1 MTIPLVQSLALKRF
15 RSLRDTVVK
24 LDNPTFLVGR
34 NGAGKSNFVDA
45 FSFLAEAMVS
55 PLPAVF
61 DRRGGVATV
70 THRTSNRGRR
80 ADLGMRVDLKDLD
93 ETTERAG
100 YAFELR
106 AVKDYGFKVV
116 REQCVVVRKDGS
128 KDWFARCD
136 REFESSRRSL
146 EPAPMEDALVL
157 PLVGGHRRFR
167 AVHQCLAEM
176 AVYRIDPAVLR
187 EMQDPD
193 DGARLHPDGR
203 NAASVLREIWNRGEE
218 DGERICEILASVVP
232 HTVKVNPRR
241 RGNKLALEF
250 VQDWGRSE
258 PVKLEAFGMSD
269 GTLRALGLLVAVFQR
284 PAPSVLVI
292 EEPEATMHPGAL
304 GAVLDLLRHASRSA
318 QVIVTTHSPDALDAK
333 WIRNK
338 HLRVVTWDAGV
349 SRVARIS
356 TATRETLRK
365 QLAGAGELLRSNAL
379 TAAEVVPVFGW
390 RVRSS
395 RIWRVENFYRHEKR
409 TLPSLDIRL
418 TGMPQET

>member
-1 MTIPLVQSLALKRF
+1 MTIPLVQSIALKRF
-15 RSLRDTVVK
+15 RSLRDTLVK
-24 LDNPTFLVGR
+24 LDNPTFLVGP

-61 DRRGGVATV
+61 DRRGGVVTV

-80 ADLGMRVDLKDLD
+80 ADLGMRVELKDLD
-93 ETTERAG
+93 EATERAG

-106 AVKDYGFKVV
+106 AVKDYGFKIA

-128 KDWFARCD
+128 KDWFDRC
-136 REFESSRRSL
+136 EQGFESSRRSL
-146 EPAPMEDALVL
+146 DPAPTEDALVL

-167 AVHQCLAEM
+167 AVHQYLAEM
-176 AVYRIDPAVLR
+176 AVYRIDPALLR

-193 DGARLHPDGR
+193 DGARLRPDGK
-203 NAASVLREIWNRGEE
+203 NAASVLREIWSRGED
-218 DGERICEILASVVP
+218 DGERLCEILASIVP
-232 HTVKVNPRR
+232 HTVGVNPKR

-250 VQDWGRSE
+250 VQDWRRSE
-258 PVKLEAFGMSD
+258 LVKLEAFGMSD

-284 PAPSVLVI
+284 SAPSVLVI

-304 GAVLDLLRHASRSA
+304 GAVLDLLRHAGRST
-318 QVIVTTHSPDALDAK
+318 QVIVTTHSPEALDAK
-333 WIRNK
+333 WIGNK
-338 HLRVVTWDAGV
+338 HLRMVTWDAGV
-349 SRVARIS
+349 SRVARVS

-379 TAAEVVPVFGW
+379 TAAK
-390 RVRSS
+390 SS
-395 RIWRVENFYRHEKR
+395 
-409 TLPSLDIRL
+409 PSSEQAPLFQDL
-418 TGMPQET
+418 A

>member
-1 MTIPLVQSLALKRF
+1 MNIPLVKSLTLKRF
-15 RSLRDTVVK
+15 RSIRDAVVK
-24 LDNPTFLVGR
+24 LDNPTFLIGP

-45 FSFLAEAMVS
+45 FSFLAEAMIS

-80 ADLGMRVDLKDLD
+80 ADLGMRVDLTDLD
-93 ETTERAG
+93 ETTKRAS

-106 AVKDYGFKVV
+106 AVKDYGFKVI
-116 REQCVVVRKDGS
+116 RERCLVVRQNDS
-128 KDWFARCD
+128 RDWFARSE
-136 REFESSRRSL
+136 RRFRSSRQSL
-146 EPAPMEDALVL
+146 EPAPMDDALVL

-167 AVHQCLAEM
+167 AVHRCLAEM
-176 AVYRIDPAVLR
+176 AVYRIEPAVLR

-193 DGARLHPDGR
+193 DGARLQPDGR
-203 NAASVLREIWNRGEE
+203 NAASVLREIWGRGEE
-218 DGERICEILASVVP
+218 DGERLCEILASIVP
-232 HTVKVNPRR
+232 HTVKVSPKR

-250 VQDWGRSE
+250 VQNWGRSE

-304 GAVLDLLRHASRSA
+304 GAVLDLLRHAGRST
-318 QVIVTTHSPDALDAK
+318 QVIVTTHSPEALDAK

-379 TAAEVVPVFGW
+379 TAA
-390 RVRSS
+390 RSS
-395 RIWRVENFYRHEKR
+395 
-409 TLPSLDIRL
+409 PSSERSSLFQGL
-418 TGMPQET
+418 A

>member
-55 PLPAVF
+55 PRPAVF

-193 DGARLHPDGR
+193 DGVRLHPDGR

-232 HTVKVNPRR
+232 HTVEVNPRR

-304 GAVLDLLRHASRSA
+304 GAVLDLLRHAGRST
-318 QVIVTTHSPDALDAK
+318 QVIVTTHSPEALDAK

-379 TAAEVVPVFGW
+379 TAA
-390 RVRSS
+390 RSS
-395 RIWRVENFYRHEKR
+395 
-409 TLPSLDIRL
+409 PSSEQSSLFRDL
-418 TGMPQET
+418 A

>member
-1 MTIPLVQSLALKRF
+1 MTIPLVKSLTLKRF
-15 RSLRDTVVK
+15 RSIRDAVVK
-24 LDNPTFLVGR
+24 LDNPTFLIGP
-34 NGAGKSNFVDA
+34 NGAGKSNFVDV

-80 ADLGMRVDLKDLD
+80 ADLGIRVDLKDLD
-93 ETTERAG
+93 EATERAS

-116 REQCVVVRKDGS
+116 RERCVVVRKDGLR
-128 KDWFARCD
+128 DWFNRSD
-136 REFESSRRSL
+136 RGFKSSRRSL

-176 AVYRIDPAVLR
+176 TVYRIDPAVLR

-203 NAASVLREIWNRGEE
+203 NAASVLREIWKRNEE
-218 DGERICEILASVVP
+218 DGERICEILASIVP
-232 HTVKVNPRR
+232 HTVEVHPRR

-269 GTLRALGLLVAVFQR
+269 GTLRALGLLLAVFQR
-284 PAPSVLVI
+284 PAPSVLLI
-292 EEPEATMHPGAL
+292 EEPEATLHPGAL
-304 GAVLDLLRHASRSA
+304 GAILDLLRHAGRSM
-318 QVIVTTHSPDALDAK
+318 QVIVTTHSPEALDAK
-333 WIRNK
+333 WIRNR
-338 HLRVVTWDAGV
+338 HLRVVTWEAGV
-349 SRVARIS
+349 SRVAQVS

-379 TAAEVVPVFGW
+379 TSA
-390 RVRSS
+390 RSS
-395 RIWRVENFYRHEKR
+395 
-409 TLPSLDIRL
+409 PSSEQRSLFRDL
-418 TGMPQET
+418 A

>member
-1 MTIPLVQSLALKRF
+1 MTIPLVQSLTLKRF

-24 LDNPTFLVGR
+24 LDNPTFLVGP

-45 FSFLAEAMVS
+45 FSFLAEAMAS
-55 PLPAVF
+55 PLPTVF

-93 ETTERAG
+93 EATERAS

-116 REQCVVVRKDGS
+116 RERCVMVRKDGS
-128 KDWFARCD
+128 RDWFNRSD
-136 REFESSRRSL
+136 RGFKSSRRSL

-157 PLVGGHRRFR
+157 PLIGGHRRFR

-176 AVYRIDPAVLR
+176 TVYRIDPAVLR

-203 NAASVLREIWNRGEE
+203 NAASVLREIWKRNEE
-218 DGERICEILASVVP
+218 DGERICEILASIVP
-232 HTVKVNPRR
+232 HTVEVHPKR

-250 VQDWGRSE
+250 VQEWGKSE
-258 PVKLEAFGMSD
+258 SVKLEAFAMSD
-269 GTLRALGLLVAVFQR
+269 GTLRALGLLMAVFQR

-304 GAVLDLLRHASRSA
+304 GAVLDLLRHASRSM
-318 QVIVTTHSPDALDAK
+318 QVIVTTHSPEVLDAK

-338 HLRVVTWDAGV
+338 HLRVVTWEAGV
-349 SRVARIS
+349 SRVAQVS

-379 TAAEVVPVFGW
+379 TSA
-390 RVRSS
+390 RSS
-395 RIWRVENFYRHEKR
+395 
-409 TLPSLDIRL
+409 PSSEQNSLFRDSA
-418 TGMPQET
+418 

>member
-1 MTIPLVQSLALKRF
+1 MTIPLVQSITLRRF

-24 LDNPTFLVGR
+24 LDNPTFLVGP

-80 ADLGMRVDLKDLD
+80 PDLGMSVELKDPD
-93 ETTERAG
+93 ETTERAS

-116 REQCVVVRKDGS
+116 REQCVVVRKGDS
-128 KDWFARCD
+128 KDDWFDRCD
-136 REFESSRRSL
+136 RKFKSSRESL
-146 EPAPMEDALVL
+146 DPEPTEDALVL

-167 AVHQCLAEM
+167 TVRQCLAEM

-193 DGARLHPDGR
+193 DGARLRPDGR
-203 NAASVLREIWNRGEE
+203 NAASVLREIWSRGEE
-218 DGERICEILASVVP
+218 DGERLCEILASIVP
-232 HTVKVNPRR
+232 HTVEVNPKR

-250 VQDWGRSE
+250 LQDWGRSE

-304 GAVLDLLRHASRSA
+304 GAVLDLLRHAGRST
-318 QVIVTTHSPDALDAK
+318 QVIVTTHSPEVLDAK

-379 TAAEVVPVFGW
+379 TAAKSSPSSE
-390 RVRSS
+390 RSS
-395 RIWRVENFYRHEKR
+395 LFQG
-409 TLPSLDIRL
+409 LA
-418 TGMPQET
+418 

>member
-232 HTVKVNPRR
+232 HTVEVNPRR

-258 PVKLEAFGMSD
+258 PVKLEAFGMSA

-338 HLRVVTWDAGV
+338 HLRMMTWDAGV
-349 SRVARIS
+349 SHVARVS
-356 TATRETLRK
+356 AATRETLCK

-379 TAAEVVPVFGW
+379 TAAA
-390 RVRSS
+390 SS
-395 RIWRVENFYRHEKR
+395 PSPDGGSLFQDLACRKLHRHEKR

>member
-1 MTIPLVQSLALKRF
+1 MTIPLVKSLTLKRF
-15 RSLRDTVVK
+15 RSIRDAVVK
-24 LDNPTFLVGR
+24 LDNPTFLIGP

-80 ADLGMRVDLKDLD
+80 ADLGMRVDLTDLD
-93 ETTERAG
+93 ETTERAS

-106 AVKDYGFKVV
+106 AVKDYGFKVAQE
-116 REQCVVVRKDGS
+116 RCVVVRKDGS
-128 KDWFARCD
+128 KDWFR
-136 REFESSRRSL
+136 RRGQVFRSSRRSI
-146 EPAPMEDALVL
+146 EPAPTEDALVL

-167 AVHQCLAEM
+167 AIHRCLAEM

-193 DGARLHPDGR
+193 DGTRLHPDGR
-203 NAASVLREIWNRGEE
+203 NAASVLREIWSRREE
-218 DGERICEILASVVP
+218 DGERICEILASIVP
-232 HTVKVNPRR
+232 HTVEVNPKR

-250 VQDWGRSE
+250 LQDWGRSE
-258 PVKLEAFGMSD
+258 PVRLEAFGMSD

-304 GAVLDLLRHASRSA
+304 GAVLDLLRHAGRST
-318 QVIVTTHSPDALDAK
+318 QVIVTTHSPEALDAK

-349 SRVARIS
+349 SRVARVS

-379 TAAEVVPVFGW
+379 TAA
-390 RVRSS
+390 RSS
-395 RIWRVENFYRHEKR
+395 
-409 TLPSLDIRL
+409 PSSEQAPLFQDL
-418 TGMPQET
+418 A

>member
-1 MTIPLVQSLALKRF
+1 MTIPLVQSITLRRF

-24 LDNPTFLVGR
+24 LDNPTFLVGP

-45 FSFLAEAMVS
+45 FAFLAEAMVS

-70 THRTSNRGRR
+70 THRISNRGRR

-93 ETTERAG
+93 EATERAG

-106 AVKDYGFKVV
+106 AIRDYGFKVAQE
-116 REQCVVVRKDGS
+116 RCVVVRRDGS
-128 KDWFARCD
+128 KDWFIR
-136 REFESSRRSL
+136 RGRVFRSSRRSL
-146 EPAPMEDALVL
+146 DPAPTEDALVL

-167 AVHQCLAEM
+167 AVHQYLAEM

-193 DGARLHPDGR
+193 DGARLRPDGR
-203 NAASVLREIWNRGEE
+203 NAASVLREIWGRSEE
-218 DGERICEILASVVP
+218 DGERICEILASIVP
-232 HTVKVNPRR
+232 HTVGVNPKR

-250 VQDWGRSE
+250 VQNWGRPE

-284 PAPSVLVI
+284 SAPSVLVI

-304 GAVLDLLRHASRSA
+304 GAVLDLLRHAGRST
-318 QVIVTTHSPDALDAK
+318 QVIVTTHSPEALDTK

-349 SRVARIS
+349 SRVARVS

-379 TAAEVVPVFGW
+379 MAAK
-390 RVRSS
+390 SS
-395 RIWRVENFYRHEKR
+395 
-409 TLPSLDIRL
+409 PSSKQAPLFQDL
-418 TGMPQET
+418 A

>member
-1 MTIPLVQSLALKRF
+1 MTIPLVKSLTLKRF
-15 RSLRDTVVK
+15 RSIRDAVVK
-24 LDNPTFLVGR
+24 LDNPTFLIGP

-45 FSFLAEAMVS
+45 FSFLAEAMVT

-80 ADLGMRVDLKDLD
+80 ADLGMRVDLTDLD
-93 ETTERAG
+93 ETTERAS

-106 AVKDYGFKVV
+106 AVKDYGFKVI
-116 REQCVVVRKDGS
+116 RERCLVVRQDDS
-128 KDWFARCD
+128 RDWFARSE
-136 REFESSRRSL
+136 RGFRSSRRSL
-146 EPAPMEDALVL
+146 EPAPMADALVL
-157 PLVGGHRRFR
+157 PLIGGHRRFR
-167 AVHQCLAEM
+167 AVHRCLAEM

-203 NAASVLREIWNRGEE
+203 NAASVLREIWGRSEE
-218 DGERICEILASVVP
+218 DGERICELLASIVP
-232 HTVKVNPRR
+232 HTVGVNPKR

-250 VQDWGRSE
+250 VQNWGGSE

-304 GAVLDLLRHASRSA
+304 GAVLDLLRHAGRST
-318 QVIVTTHSPDALDAK
+318 QVIVTTHSPEALDAK

-338 HLRVVTWDAGV
+338 HLRVVTWEAGV

-379 TAAEVVPVFGW
+379 TAAKSSPSSE
-390 RVRSS
+390 RSS
-395 RIWRVENFYRHEKR
+395 LFQG
-409 TLPSLDIRL
+409 LA
-418 TGMPQET
+418 

>member
-45 FSFLAEAMVS
+45 FSFLAETMVS
-55 PLPAVF
+55 PLRAVF

-70 THRTSNRGRR
+70 THRSSNRGRR

-93 ETTERAG
+93 EITERAG

-136 REFESSRRSL
+136 REFKSSRQPL

-203 NAASVLREIWNRGEE
+203 NAASVLREIWNRGDE
-218 DGERICEILASVVP
+218 DGERICEILASIVP
-232 HTVKVNPRR
+232 HTVKVNPKR
-241 RGNKLALEF
+241 RGNKMALEF

-258 PVKLEAFGMSD
+258 PVRLEAFGMSD

-292 EEPEATMHPGAL
+292 EEPEAAMHPGAL
-304 GAVLDLLRHASRSA
+304 GAVLDLLRHAGRST
-318 QVIVTTHSPDALDAK
+318 QVIVTTHSPEALDAK
-333 WIRNK
+333 WIRNE
-338 HLRVVTWDAGV
+338 HLRMMTWDAGV
-349 SRVARIS
+349 SRVAPVS
-356 TATRETLRK
+356 AATRETLRK

-379 TAAEVVPVFGW
+379 TAAE
-390 RVRSS
+390 SS
-395 RIWRVENFYRHEKR
+395 
-409 TLPSLDIRL
+409 PSPDRGSLFQDL
-418 TGMPQET
+418 A

>member
-106 AVKDYGFKVV
+106 AVKDYGFKIA

-128 KDWFARCD
+128 KDWFDRC
-136 REFESSRRSL
+136 EQGFESSRRSL
-146 EPAPMEDALVL
+146 DPAPTEDALVL

-167 AVHQCLAEM
+167 AVHQYLAEM

-193 DGARLHPDGR
+193 DGTRLRPDGK
-203 NAASVLREIWNRGEE
+203 NAASVLREIWSRGED
-218 DGERICEILASVVP
+218 DGERLCEILASIVP
-232 HTVKVNPRR
+232 HTVGVNPKR

-250 VQDWGRSE
+250 VQDWRRSE
-258 PVKLEAFGMSD
+258 LVKLEAFGMSD

-284 PAPSVLVI
+284 SAPSVLVI
-292 EEPEATMHPGAL
+292 EEPEATMRTPARWERCWTCCGT
-304 GAVLDLLRHASRSA
+304 R
-318 QVIVTTHSPDALDAK
+318 DAP
-333 WIRNK
+333 R
-338 HLRVVTWDAGV
+338 
-349 SRVARIS
+349 
-356 TATRETLRK
+356 
-365 QLAGAGELLRSNAL
+365 
-379 TAAEVVPVFGW
+379 
-390 RVRSS
+390 RSS
-395 RIWRVENFYRHEKR
+395 
-409 TLPSLDIRL
+409 
-418 TGMPQET
+418 

>member
-24 LDNPTFLVGR
+24 LDNPTILVGP

-61 DRRGGVATV
+61 DRRGGVVTV

-176 AVYRIDPAVLR
+176 AVYRNDPAVLR

-203 NAASVLREIWNRGEE
+203 NAASVLREIWSRGED
-218 DGERICEILASVVP
+218 DGERLCEILASIVP
-232 HTVKVNPRR
+232 HTVGVNPKR
-241 RGNKLALEF
+241 RG
-250 VQDWGRSE
+250 
-258 PVKLEAFGMSD
+258 
-269 GTLRALGLLVAVFQR
+269 
-284 PAPSVLVI
+284 
-292 EEPEATMHPGAL
+292 
-304 GAVLDLLRHASRSA
+304 
-318 QVIVTTHSPDALDAK
+318 
-333 WIRNK
+333 
-338 HLRVVTWDAGV
+338 
-349 SRVARIS
+349 
-356 TATRETLRK
+356 
-365 QLAGAGELLRSNAL
+365 
-379 TAAEVVPVFGW
+379 
-390 RVRSS
+390 
-395 RIWRVENFYRHEKR
+395 
-409 TLPSLDIRL
+409 
-418 TGMPQET
+418 

>member
-24 LDNPTFLVGR
+24 IDNPTFLVGP

-80 ADLGMRVDLKDLD
+80 ADLGMRVDLKDPD
-93 ETTERAG
+93 ETTERAS

-136 REFESSRRSL
+136 RKFKSSRQSL
-146 EPAPMEDALVL
+146 KPAPMENALVL
-157 PLVGGHRRFR
+157 PLVGGHRGFR
-167 AVHQCLAEM
+167 AIHQYLAEM

-193 DGARLHPDGR
+193 DGARLQPDGR

-218 DGERICEILASVVP
+218 DGERLCEILASIVR
-232 HTVKVNPRR
+232 HTVKVSPKR

-269 GTLRALGLLVAVFQR
+269 GTLRAIGSAGGGV
-284 PAPSVLVI
+284 PAACPVR
-292 EEPEATMHPGAL
+292 ARDRGAR
-304 GAVLDLLRHASRSA
+304 GHHAPRRAGSR
-318 QVIVTTHSPDALDAK
+318 
-333 WIRNK
+333 
-338 HLRVVTWDAGV
+338 AGP
-349 SRVARIS
+349 A
-356 TATRETLRK
+356 ATRESLH
-365 QLAGAGELLRSNAL
+365 AGHRD
-379 TAAEVVPVFGW
+379 
-390 RVRSS
+390 
-395 RIWRVENFYRHEKR
+395 H
-409 TLPSLDIRL
+409 
-418 TGMPQET
+418 PQPRGA

>member
-1 MTIPLVQSLALKRF
+1 MTFPLVQSITLRRF

-24 LDNPTFLVGR
+24 LDNPTFLVGP

-45 FSFLAEAMVS
+45 FAFLAEAMVS

-80 ADLGMRVDLKDLD
+80 ADLGMRVDLKDPD
-93 ETTERAG
+93 EATEQAG
-100 YAFELR
+100 YTFELR
-106 AVKDYGFKVV
+106 AVKDHGFKVV
-116 REQCVVVRKDGS
+116 REQCLVVRKDGS
-128 KDWFARCD
+128 KDWFVRRD
-136 REFESSRRSL
+136 RKFESSRRSL

-157 PLVGGHRRFR
+157 PLVGGHCGFR
-167 AVHQCLAEM
+167 AVYRCLAEM

-187 EMQDPD
+187 EMRDPD
-193 DGARLHPDGR
+193 DGARLRPDGK
-203 NAASVLREIWNRGEE
+203 NAASVLREILGRSEE
-218 DGERICEILASVVP
+218 DRERICEILASIVP
-232 HTVKVNPRR
+232 HTVGVNPKR

-250 VQDWGRSE
+250 IQDWGKSE
-258 PVKLEAFGMSD
+258 PVKLEAFGVSE

-292 EEPEATMHPGAL
+292 EGPEATMHPGAL
-304 GAVLDLLRHASRSA
+304 GAVLDLLRHAGRST
-318 QVIVTTHSPDALDAK
+318 QVIVTTHSPEALDAK
-333 WIRNK
+333 WIGNE

-349 SRVARIS
+349 SRVAQVS

-379 TAAEVVPVFGW
+379 TAA
-390 RVRSS
+390 RSS
-395 RIWRVENFYRHEKR
+395 P
-409 TLPSLDIRL
+409 PSSEQAPLFQDL
-418 TGMPQET
+418 A

>member
-1 MTIPLVQSLALKRF
+1 M
-15 RSLRDTVVK
+15 VK
-24 LDNPTFLVGR
+24 LDNPTFLVGP

-55 PLPAVF
+55 SLPAVF
-61 DRRGGVATV
+61 DRRGGVAAV

-80 ADLGMRVDLKDLD
+80 ADLGMRVDLRDPD

-116 REQCVVVRKDGS
+116 REQCTVVRQDGS
-128 KDWFARCD
+128 KDWFDRRD
-136 REFESSRRSL
+136 REFRSNRRSL
-146 EPAPMEDALVL
+146 DPAPMEDALVL

-167 AVHQCLAEM
+167 AVHRCLAEM
-176 AVYRIDPAVLR
+176 AVYRIDPAALR

-203 NAASVLREIWNRGEE
+203 NAASVLREVWSRGEG
-218 DGERICEILASVVP
+218 DGERICEILASIVP
-232 HTVKVNPRR
+232 HTVEVNPKR

-269 GTLRALGLLVAVFQR
+269 GTLRALGLLLAVFQR
-284 PAPSVLVI
+284 PAPSVLMI
-292 EEPEATMHPGAL
+292 EKPEATLHPGAL
-304 GAVLDLLRHASRSA
+304 GAVLDLLRHAGRST
-318 QVIVTTHSPDALDAK
+318 QVVVTTHSPEALDAK
-333 WIRNK
+333 WIRDQ

-349 SRVARIS
+349 SRVAS
-356 TATRETLRK
+356 VSAATREALRRG
-365 QLAGAGELLRSNAL
+365 LAGAGELLRSNAL
-379 TAAEVVPVFGW
+379 TAAKLSPSPGQ
-390 RVRSS
+390 SS
-395 RIWRVENFYRHEKR
+395 FFRD
-409 TLPSLDIRL
+409 LA
-418 TGMPQET
+418 

>member
-193 DGARLHPDGR
+193 DGVRLHPDGR

-232 HTVKVNPRR
+232 HTVEVNPRR

-304 GAVLDLLRHASRSA
+304 GAVLDLLRHAGRST
-318 QVIVTTHSPDALDAK
+318 QVIVTTHSPEALDAK

-379 TAAEVVPVFGW
+379 TAA
-390 RVRSS
+390 RSS
-395 RIWRVENFYRHEKR
+395 
-409 TLPSLDIRL
+409 PSSEQSSLFRDL
-418 TGMPQET
+418 A

>member
-1 MTIPLVQSLALKRF
+1 MTIPLVRSLALKRF

-136 REFESSRRSL
+136 REFKSSRRPL

-176 AVYRIDPAVLR
+176 VVYRIDPAVLR

-203 NAASVLREIWNRGEE
+203 NAASVLREIWNRGKE
-218 DGERICEILASVVP
+218 DGERICEILASIAP
-232 HTVKVNPRR
+232 HTVKVNPKR

-304 GAVLDLLRHASRSA
+304 GAVLDLLRHAGRST
-318 QVIVTTHSPDALDAK
+318 QVIVTTHSPEALDAK

-338 HLRVVTWDAGV
+338 HLRIMTWDAGV
-349 SRVARIS
+349 SRVARVS
-356 TATRETLRK
+356 DATRETLRK

-379 TAAEVVPVFGW
+379 TAAE
-390 RVRSS
+390 SS
-395 RIWRVENFYRHEKR
+395 
-409 TLPSLDIRL
+409 PSPDRGSLFQDL
-418 TGMPQET
+418 A

>member
-1 MTIPLVQSLALKRF
+1 MTIPLVKSLTLKRF
-15 RSLRDTVVK
+15 RSIRDAVVK
-24 LDNPTFLVGR
+24 LDNPTFLIGS

-80 ADLGMRVDLKDLD
+80 ADLGMRVDLTDLD

-106 AVKDYGFKVV
+106 AVRDYGFKVAQE
-116 REQCVVVRKDGS
+116 RCVVVRKDGS
-128 KDWFARCD
+128 KDWFR
-136 REFESSRRSL
+136 RRGQVFRSSRRSI
-146 EPAPMEDALVL
+146 EPAPTEDALVL

-167 AVHQCLAEM
+167 AIHRCLAEM

-193 DGARLHPDGR
+193 DGTRLHPDGR
-203 NAASVLREIWNRGEE
+203 NAASVLREIWSWREE
-218 DGERICEILASVVP
+218 DGERICEILASIVP
-232 HTVKVNPRR
+232 HTVEVNPKR

-250 VQDWGRSE
+250 LQDWGRSE
-258 PVKLEAFGMSD
+258 PVRLEAFGMSD

-304 GAVLDLLRHASRSA
+304 GAVLDLLRHAGRFT
-318 QVIVTTHSPDALDAK
+318 QVIVTT
-333 WIRNK
+333 
-338 HLRVVTWDAGV
+338 
-349 SRVARIS
+349 
-356 TATRETLRK
+356 
-365 QLAGAGELLRSNAL
+365 
-379 TAAEVVPVFGW
+379 
-390 RVRSS
+390 
-395 RIWRVENFYRHEKR
+395 KR
-409 TLPSLDIRL
+409 
-418 TGMPQET
+418 

>member
-128 KDWFARCD
+128 NDWFARCD

-176 AVYRIDPAVLR
+176 ALYRIDPAVLP
-187 EMQDPD
+187 EMQYPD

-203 NAASVLREIWNRGEE
+203 NAASVLREICNRGEE

-258 PVKLEAFGMSD
+258 PVKLEVFGMSD

-304 GAVLDLLRHASRSA
+304 GAVLDLLRHAGRST
-318 QVIVTTHSPDALDAK
+318 QVIVTTHSPEALDAK

-365 QLAGAGELLRSNAL
+365 QLAGASCCGPMR
-379 TAAEVVPVFGW
+379 
-390 RVRSS
+390 
-395 RIWRVENFYRHEKR
+395 
-409 TLPSLDIRL
+409 
-418 TGMPQET
+418 

>member
-1 MTIPLVQSLALKRF
+1 MTIPLVQSLTLRRF

-24 LDNPTFLVGR
+24 LDNPTFLVGP

-55 PLPAVF
+55 PLPVVF

-80 ADLGMRVDLKDLD
+80 ADLGMRVDLEDPD
-93 ETTERAG
+93 EATKRAG

-106 AVKDYGFKVV
+106 AVKGHGFTVV

-128 KDWFARCD
+128 KDWFVRCE
-136 REFESSRRSL
+136 RGFESSRRSL
-146 EPAPMEDALVL
+146 EPAPAEDALVL

-167 AVHQCLAEM
+167 AIHRCLAEM

-193 DGARLHPDGR
+193 DGARLRPDGR
-203 NAASVLREIWNRGEE
+203 NAASVLREILSRSEE
-218 DGERICEILASVVP
+218 DGERICEILASIVP
-232 HTVKVNPRR
+232 HTVKVNPKR

-250 VQDWGRSE
+250 IQDWGRSE
-258 PVKLEAFGMSD
+258 PVRFEAFGMSD

-284 PAPSVLVI
+284 PAPSVLAI

-304 GAVLDLLRHASRSA
+304 GAVLDLLRHAGRST
-318 QVIVTTHSPDALDAK
+318 QVIVTTHSPEVLDAK
-333 WIRNK
+333 WIRNE
-338 HLRVVTWDAGV
+338 HLRMMAWEAGV
-349 SRVARIS
+349 SRVARVS
-356 TATRETLRK
+356 AATRETLRK

-379 TAAEVVPVFGW
+379 TAAE
-390 RVRSS
+390 SS
-395 RIWRVENFYRHEKR
+395 
-409 TLPSLDIRL
+409 PSPDRDSLFEDVA
-418 TGMPQET
+418 